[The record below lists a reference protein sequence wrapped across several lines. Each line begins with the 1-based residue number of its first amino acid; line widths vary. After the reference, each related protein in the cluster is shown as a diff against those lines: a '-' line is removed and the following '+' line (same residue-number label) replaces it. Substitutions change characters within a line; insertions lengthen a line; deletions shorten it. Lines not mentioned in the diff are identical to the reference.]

1 MSEDAPTR
9 DDVRAAKVFDEHR
22 RLLVSVAYRVLGRHA
37 DAEDVVQD
45 AWLRWSGT
53 DYASVEDPK
62 AFLVTVTTRLAID
75 QLRKAQT
82 RKESYVGPWLPEP
95 VLTSAVDGRGGIGGD
110 VADKAVLDDTVSM
123 AMLLVMETLSP
134 LERAVFVLREAFDY
148 SYPEIARMLDRSEP
162 AVRQLAVRA
171 RAHVQERRPRFPAD
185 DAARRRIAENFLA
198 AATGGSVAP
207 LLELLSPGVTLIAD
221 GGGMVSA
228 ARRPVHGAMDV
239 ARFVQGIVA
248 KGMKLL
254 ADGVDLDF
262 GVASTAVNGSP
273 AIVLTANGAV
283 YYVYILEMDEDG
295 RVSDIFA
302 VANPAKL
309 EALRALAASNRS

>member
-1 MSEDAPTR
+1 MTEDAPTR
-9 DDVRAAKVFDEHR
+9 DDVRAAEVFDEHR

-62 AFLVTVTTRLAID
+62 AYLVTVTTRLAID

-95 VLTSAVDGRGGIGGD
+95 VLTSTVD

-162 AVRQLAVRA
+162 AVRQLVVRA

-185 DAARRRIAENFLA
+185 DSARRRIAADFLA
-198 AATGGSVAP
+198 AATGGSVVP

-221 GGGMVSA
+221 GGGVVSA

-248 KGMKLL
+248 KGMKLI

-262 GVASTAVNGSP
+262 GVAPTAVNGSP
-273 AIVLTANGAV
+273 AIVLTADGAV
-283 YYVYILEMDEDG
+283 YYVYILEVDEDG

-309 EALRALAASNRS
+309 EAVQALAGSNRS